1 MSKQCNMLID
11 YFNRTLTDEEINE
24 FEEHLIGCES
34 CQEELIEWETL
45 TEDLPFLSEE
55 VEVPSG
61 MKAKVFAAIAETP
74 ETPETPV
81 EQKTIDY
88 FPPIQSQNQPKKRF
102 RFMLPT
108 VAAALLISLLS
119 NIYLINENTK
129 APEIAVSDIEV
140 IGKTV
145 LAAQPGVEDASAVA
159 MLLSDKGE
167 PVLVVDAENLPVLG
181 EGELYQVWVIEGEQP
196 YPAGVIEL
204 TETGGGKVSHPLANL
219 DGKWDTIAITIE
231 KEPNLPLPEGVI
243 VLAGGI

>member
-11 YFNRTLTDEEINE
+11 YFNRALTDEEMNE
-24 FEEHLIGCES
+24 FEEHLIDCAS
-34 CQEELIEWETL
+34 CQEELIELETL

-55 VEVPSG
+55 VEVPTD
-61 MKAKVFAAIAETP
+61 MKARVFAAISESP
-74 ETPETPV
+74 K
-81 EQKTIDY
+81 EQENIKP
-88 FPPIQSQNQPKKRF
+88 FPPIQIDTQPKKRF
-102 RFMLPT
+102 KFALPAL
-108 VAAALLISLLS
+108 AAALIVSLVS
-119 NIYLINENTK
+119 NIYLVNENNK

-167 PVLVVDAENLPVLG
+167 HVLVVDAENLPALQ
-181 EGELYQVWVIEGEQP
+181 EDELYQVWVIEGEQP
-196 YPAGVIEL
+196 YPSGVIQL
-204 TETGGGKVSHPLANL
+204 TETGGGTVSHQLAGL

-231 KEPNLPLPEGVI
+231 NEPNLPAPQGAI